1 MLRFG
6 DNRSMEGIFL
16 DDALCLMVIDYEI
29 QKTDQYVYGAAD
41 EVEANQMHAKSERMK
56 KGLQDVL
63 LARGFFESSERS
75 LSELFNGYTCFLAE
89 VDEFLYEGR

>member
-1 MLRFG
+1 
-6 DNRSMEGIFL
+6 
-16 DDALCLMVIDYEI
+16 MVIDYEI
-29 QKTDQYVYGAAD
+29 QKTDQFVYGTAD

-75 LSELFNGYTCFLAE
+75 LSELFNGYTRFLAE
-89 VDEFLYEGR
+89 VDESPYEGR

>member
-1 MLRFG
+1 
-6 DNRSMEGIFL
+6 MEGKFFS

-29 QKTDQYVYGAAD
+29 QKTDQFVYGTAD

-75 LSELFNGYTCFLAE
+75 LSELFNGYTRFLAG

>member
-1 MLRFG
+1 
-6 DNRSMEGIFL
+6 MEGIFL
-16 DDALCLMVIDYEI
+16 DDALCLMIIDYEI

-89 VDEFLYEGR
+89 FDEFLYEGR